1 MNIKDI
7 KIGDKL
13 CVPHD
18 GFPMVVVG
26 ILSSLDDLN
35 NGTVYLDF
43 EENKNKHSSVG
54 RILFMVDIHC
64 NGTYEPCRVQ
74 RYKHDTMGCSTKRG
88 DGCV

>member
-7 KIGDKL
+7 KIGDTL
-13 CVPHD
+13 CVPND

-43 EENKNKHSSVG
+43 EENEGDMWEEEAKNLIPYKNKA
-54 RILFMVDIHC
+54 
-64 NGTYEPCRVQ
+64 
-74 RYKHDTMGCSTKRG
+74 
-88 DGCV
+88 